1 MSQKFAELKSS
12 EVAKNV
18 SERAREMSAKAY
30 EAAKETI
37 AKLKSKKD

>member
-1 MSQKFAELKSS
+1 
-12 EVAKNV
+12 
-18 SERAREMSAKAY
+18 MSAKAY